1 MSIEVTQILQVLQTI
16 TPTNIHLRT
25 NVKYGHRVDF
35 ESIWNHH
42 GPMAARY
49 YLLPLAV
56 NGTLA
61 ITP

>member
-1 MSIEVTQILQVLQTI
+1 MSMEVTQYLKILQTI

-25 NVKYGHRVDF
+25 NIRYGPRVDF

-56 NGTLA
+56 NGSLE
-61 ITP
+61 IK